1 MRPVWA
7 VRRALNAS
15 WALRQRVPRAS
26 WDRRYV
32 KLPAYVRGGVPLV
45 WIVNIQQCQL
55 DAYDRVP
62 GPDEPGGTR
71 YSPGEER
78 PSVAGIN
85 VDISALLAELP
96 LDVTR

>member
-15 WALRQRVPRAS
+15 SALRQRVPRAS

-32 KLPAYVRGGVPLV
+32 KLPAYLRGGVPLV

-55 DAYDRVP
+55 DAYERVP
-62 GPDEPGGTR
+62 GSSGPGTR

-85 VDISALLAELP
+85 VDISVLLAELP